1 MFHFEDW
8 PDNGFPRDNNKL
20 LQLVHRIEDCKQ
32 KGDRQPPIVV
42 MCRFFSYIFHKKYM
56 TTYYFYL

>member
-20 LQLVHRIEDCKQ
+20 LQLIRKIEDCKQ

-42 MCRFFSYIFHKKYM
+42 VCR
-56 TTYYFYL
+56 YL